1 MFRRPSFT
9 DEARASGHLGGFRC
23 AQFTLQ
29 PRGISGTGRARA
41 QEHSMRVWIGFQRDD
56 TYLHEW
62 TGEVAEESD
71 MGKAIGN
78 AIGNAITV
86 YMKTSGKPIWGTTI
100 MVDKA

>member
-1 MFRRPSFT
+1 
-9 DEARASGHLGGFRC
+9 
-23 AQFTLQ
+23 
-29 PRGISGTGRARA
+29 
-41 QEHSMRVWIGFQRDD
+41 MRVWIGFQRDD

-86 YMKTSGKPIWGTTI
+86 YMKSSGKPIWGTTI

>member
-1 MFRRPSFT
+1 MRQATWVGFAALDPPYRRVAFSEMAVP
-9 DEARASGHLGGFRC
+9 
-23 AQFTLQ
+23 
-29 PRGISGTGRARA
+29 RA
-41 QEHSMRVWIGFQRDD
+41 QERSMRVWIGFQRDD

>member
-1 MFRRPSFT
+1 V
-9 DEARASGHLGGFRC
+9 GFRC
-23 AQFTLQ
+23 AQPTLQ
-29 PRGISGTGRARA
+29 ARGISGTGRARA
-41 QEHSMRVWIGFQRDD
+41 QERSMRVWIGFQRDD